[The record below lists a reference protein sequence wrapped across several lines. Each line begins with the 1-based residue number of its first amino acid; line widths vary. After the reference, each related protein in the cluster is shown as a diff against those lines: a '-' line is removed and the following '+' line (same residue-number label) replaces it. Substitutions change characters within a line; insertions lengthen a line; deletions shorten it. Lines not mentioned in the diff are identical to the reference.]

1 VRKVPPKPLDR
12 DTAKHLVAEL
22 RNHRNRALLSPE
34 HLKSGTVQGT
44 AGREIIMSDYDP
56 KRRDPQRPAV
66 NEAGYAADRGFNWSW
81 IIGGIAAIVVL
92 FVALSFVGR
101 DDRTAVDTTPPPVTT
116 GQSAPAERS
125 PAATPAPN
133 AAPTAPAPAEPTAPQ
148 RPASPNQ

>member
-1 VRKVPPKPLDR
+1 LNQAIRK
-12 DTAKHLVAEL
+12 AFVAEL
-22 RNHRNRALLSPE
+22 RNHRNRALLSPRA
-34 HLKSGTVQGT
+34 SR
-44 AGREIIMSDYDP
+44 AGNVPCTSRKEIIMSDYDP
-56 KRRDPQRPAV
+56 KLRDPQRPAV

-116 GQSAPAERS
+116 GQSSPAERS
-125 PAATPAPN
+125 PATTPAPN
-133 AAPTAPAPAEPTAPQ
+133 AAPAAPAPAEPTVPP